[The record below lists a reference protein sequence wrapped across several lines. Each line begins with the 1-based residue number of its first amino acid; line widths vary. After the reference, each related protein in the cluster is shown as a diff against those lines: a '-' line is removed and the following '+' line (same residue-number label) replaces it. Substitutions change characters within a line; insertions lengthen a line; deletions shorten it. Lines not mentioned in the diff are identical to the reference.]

1 MPQDMRDIVLILQH
15 DSVSWAK
22 LGKDLLWMIFHFPGG
37 YPTLSTSYLSTGS
50 SLYSRMQNDVWALP
64 VQKATKLQT
73 YSHPCETGNTWRWV
87 AASLGCCRLQWVLE
101 WLEPSP
107 AEEAVLMEPW
117 MVPRA
122 ESGLHLWGWI
132 TAGSSCPAC
141 WHSERKCWL
150 CLFLG
155 YSSKSPLSPEQLHF
169 SDCVVIRGQ
178 RLLSKPSP
186 VFWLELCLFTLS
198 LELISEAKYA
208 IKPIYYIPGFSNP
221 WADTICAAVRIS
233 DYAARL

>member
-50 SLYSRMQNDVWALP
+50 SLYSRMRNDVWALP

-132 TAGSSCPAC
+132 TAGSSCPAADTQ
-141 WHSERKCWL
+141 R
-150 CLFLG
+150 G
-155 YSSKSPLSPEQLHF
+155 NA
-169 SDCVVIRGQ
+169 DCVCSWDTAQSHLCHQNSFISLIVLWSEDRGSSANLPLCFGWNYAF
-178 RLLSKPSP
+178 LLSA
-186 VFWLELCLFTLS
+186 WNL
-198 LELISEAKYA
+198 
-208 IKPIYYIPGFSNP
+208 
-221 WADTICAAVRIS
+221 
-233 DYAARL
+233 

>member
-15 DSVSWAK
+15 DSVNWAK

-107 AEEAVLMEPW
+107 AEEAVLIEPW

-122 ESGLHLWGWI
+122 ESRAAPLGMDHCWQLLPRLLTLREEMLIVFVPGI
-132 TAGSSCPAC
+132 QLKVTFVTRTASFL
-141 WHSERKCWL
+141 WL
-150 CLFLG
+150 CCDQRTEAPQQTFPCVLVGIMPFYSQLG
-155 YSSKSPLSPEQLHF
+155 TYKW
-169 SDCVVIRGQ
+169 G
-178 RLLSKPSP
+178 K
-186 VFWLELCLFTLS
+186 
-198 LELISEAKYA
+198 
-208 IKPIYYIPGFSNP
+208 
-221 WADTICAAVRIS
+221 ICH
-233 DYAARL
+233 